1 MLFVER
7 MFMIYMIYNKY
18 KKLINDAL
26 IEYFENGGS
35 LVYLALHD
43 LNKEYVSEFDE
54 PIPENEKEI
63 LIDNAIKAIEE
74 GKDLPENI
82 ELVNIIIEQD

>member
-7 MFMIYMIYNKY
+7 IFMIYMIYNKY

-43 LNKEYVSEFDE
+43 LNKEYIFEFDE

>member
-1 MLFVER
+1 
-7 MFMIYMIYNKY
+7 MIYMIYNKY
-18 KKLINDAL
+18 KKLITDAL

-43 LNKEYVSEFDE
+43 LNKEYIFEFDE
-54 PIPENEKEI
+54 PLPENEKGI
-63 LIDNAIKAIEE
+63 LIDKATKAIEE

-82 ELVNIIIEQD
+82 ELVKIIIEQD

>member
-1 MLFVER
+1 
-7 MFMIYMIYNKY
+7 MIYMIYNKY

-43 LNKEYVSEFDE
+43 LNKEYIFEFDE

>member
-43 LNKEYVSEFDE
+43 LNKEYIFEFDE

>member
-43 LNKEYVSEFDE
+43 LNKEYVFEFDE

>member
-43 LNKEYVSEFDE
+43 LNKEYIFEFDE

-74 GKDLPENI
+74 GKDLQENI